1 MPLLPAFP
9 REPLARLR
17 FMSLGFVLFALT
29 IGFSELAL
37 GRVAQPNAR
46 AMGLITSVILA
57 AWAVWGYRRG
67 KFPEYTTPFEALL
80 MVPITAGSQMPL
92 RMMGIFLAM
101 VMLRSLYV
109 SRREFWL
116 MPLSYGLARA
126 VGLSLTINPPYGP
139 VSWTVFMQFVGLAL
153 ISGILFLVKLAVE
166 RQTEAEAALARS
178 EERYRLLAVAAHD
191 VIYDWD
197 VRSGAISFSE
207 AMRSVFGFDPG
218 ASGRDRA
225 WWVDRVVAADRG
237 YYDEVIAG
245 LLASTANVRAGI
257 RYRMR
262 GASEERL
269 VIETAVVQRGPA
281 GDALRVVSAVR
292 DVTSENSLEEQL
304 REAQKMEAVG
314 QLAGGVAHDFNNL
327 LTVIGGH
334 VYMVE
339 HSVTLTPDAK
349 RHLGGITH
357 TIERAGVLTKQLL
370 AFGRRQ
376 LLHPRVVDLNVV
388 INDAVKLITPA
399 VGDSIEVNTDL
410 EPKLAAVRADVGQLE
425 QVLLNLALNAR
436 DAMPRGG
443 ALRISTA
450 NIETPAG
457 PRARLSVH
465 DCGTG
470 MDAATLARVFE
481 PFFTTKTPG
490 RGTGLGLSTAYGI
503 IKQSGGDIAV
513 ESSLGHGT
521 TFTITL
527 PVVARSAP
535 VATTKRTSGGGD
547 ESDGKLSG
555 ITRVLLVEDDEGV
568 RQFAREVLTRA
579 GATVVEAHHGAH
591 GLEVAERE
599 RHAFDLVVSD
609 VVMPELSGPQMVER
623 LREKNP
629 TLRVLFIT
637 GYADDAVAR
646 ENLRAGH
653 ESLLEKPFS
662 ARALR
667 EAIQV
672 LAESQAPVLAATR
685 D

>member
-1 MPLLPAFP
+1 MSLLPAFP

-17 FMSLGFVLFALT
+17 YMSLGFVLFALT
-29 IGFSELAL
+29 IAFTELAL
-37 GRVAQPNAR
+37 GRVAQPEAR
-46 AMGLITSVILA
+46 VVGLVTAIVLA
-57 AWAVWGYRRG
+57 AWSVWGYRRG
-67 KFPEYTTPFEALL
+67 KFPEYSTPFEALL
-80 MVPITAGSQMPL
+80 MVPITAGSAMPP
-92 RMMGIFLAM
+92 RMMGIYLAM

-116 MPLSYGLARA
+116 LPVSYGLARVA
-126 VGLSLTINPPYGP
+126 GLSLTVDPPYAP
-139 VSWTVFMQFVGLAL
+139 ASWTVFMQFVGLAL
-153 ISGILFLVKLAVE
+153 ISGILFLVTLAVE
-166 RQTEAEAALARS
+166 RQTKAETALARS
-178 EERYRLLAVAAHD
+178 EERYRLLAAAAHD

-197 VRSGAISFSE
+197 VRSGTVSFSE
-207 AMRSVFGFDPG
+207 AIRSVFGFDP
-218 ASGRDRA
+218 APSRDRA
-225 WWVDRVVAADRG
+225 WWVDRVLPADRG

-245 LLASTANVRAGI
+245 VLNSPDNVRTGI
-257 RYRMR
+257 RYRML
-262 GASEERL
+262 GAGGERL
-269 VIETAVVQRGPA
+269 VIETAVVQRDDA
-281 GDALRVVSAVR
+281 GQAVRVVSAVR
-292 DVTSENSLEEQL
+292 DVTGENSLEEQL

-339 HSVTLTPDAK
+339 QTPSLTPDAK
-349 RHLGGITH
+349 RHLGGVTH

-376 LLHPRVVDLNVV
+376 MLHPRVVDLNVV
-388 INDAVKLITPA
+388 ITDAVKLLAPA

-410 EPKLAAVRADVGQLE
+410 EPMLAPVRADVGQLE
-425 QVLLNLALNAR
+425 QVLLNLALNSR
-436 DAMPRGG
+436 DAMPNGG

-457 PRARLSVH
+457 PRAKISVH

-470 MDAATLARVFE
+470 MDAATMARVFE

-513 ESSLGHGT
+513 ESTLGQGT

-535 VATTKRTSGGGD
+535 VTSVKRTSGGGD
-547 ESDGKLSG
+547 EAEGKLAG
-555 ITRVLLVEDDEGV
+555 IRRVLLVEDNEGV
-568 RQFAREVLTRA
+568 RHFAREVLTRA
-579 GATVVEAHHGAH
+579 GATVFEAHHGAH
-591 GLEVAERE
+591 GLAVAERE

-609 VVMPELSGPQMVER
+609 VVMPEMGGPEMVER
-623 LREKNP
+623 LREKNRA
-629 TLRVLFIT
+629 LRVLFIT

-646 ENLRAGH
+646 EDLRAGQ

-667 EAIQV
+667 EAIVQLV
-672 LAESQAPVLAATR
+672 ESQAPVLAAR